1 MNSTVTFYVTRHG
14 ETLLNHLHKAQ
25 GWVDSPLT
33 EKGIQTAT
41 QLGLQLK
48 DVQFSAAFSSD
59 TSRALQ
65 TGKNILTA
73 QGRNDLQ
80 VITDKRLREWCLGRW
95 EAENNHTFISSMMNE
110 LQIQNDFSELNF
122 RLPEVHEIIYKSD
135 ITGMVE
141 PFHMITDRLESFLK
155 DIGDHFIHLNN
166 PNVLIVTH
174 AFAIKTLLYLFSKEL
189 LRKKPK
195 IKNVDIFCI
204 QWDGKSF
211 SILT

>member
-14 ETLLNHLHKAQ
+14 ETLLNQLHKAQ
-25 GWVDSPLT
+25 GWADSPLT
-33 EKGIQTAT
+33 ERGIQSAS

-48 DVQFSAAFSSD
+48 DVQFSSVFSSD

-65 TGKNILTA
+65 TGKTILTA
-73 QGRNDLQ
+73 QGQNELQ
-80 VITDKRLREWCLGRW
+80 VITDKRLREWCLGSW
-95 EAENNHTFISSMMNE
+95 EAENNDKFISSMMNE

-122 RLPEVHEIIYKSD
+122 RLSEVHEVIYKSD

-155 DIGDHFIHLNN
+155 DIGDNFIHLNN
-166 PNVLIVTH
+166 PNILIVTH
-174 AFAIKTLLYLFSKEL
+174 AFTIKTLLYLFSKEM

-195 IKNVDIFCI
+195 IKNVDII
-204 QWDGKSF
+204 IIKYDGKSF

>member
-14 ETLLNHLHKAQ
+14 ETLLNQLHKAQ
-25 GWVDSPLT
+25 GWADSPLT
-33 EKGIQTAT
+33 ERGIQSAS

-48 DVQFSAAFSSD
+48 DVQFSSVFSSD

-65 TGKNILTA
+65 TGKTILTA
-73 QGRNDLQ
+73 QGQNELQ
-80 VITDKRLREWCLGRW
+80 VITDKRLREWCLGSW
-95 EAENNHTFISSMMNE
+95 EAENNDKFISSMMNE

-122 RLPEVHEIIYKSD
+122 RLSEVHEVIYKSD

-155 DIGDHFIHLNN
+155 DIGDNFIHLNN
-166 PNVLIVTH
+166 PNILIVTH
-174 AFAIKTLLYLFSKEL
+174 AFIIKTLLYLFSKEM

-195 IKNVDIFCI
+195 IKNVDII
-204 QWDGKSF
+204 IIKYDGKSF

>member
-33 EKGIQTAT
+33 ERGIQTAT

-48 DVQFSAAFSSD
+48 NVQFSSAFSSD
-59 TSRALQ
+59 ASRALQ
-65 TGKNILTA
+65 TGKTILTA
-73 QGRNDLQ
+73 QGQNELQ
-80 VITDKRLREWCLGRW
+80 VITDKRLREWCLGCW
-95 EAENNHTFISSMMNE
+95 EAENNDKFISSMMNE

-135 ITGMVE
+135 TTGMVE
-141 PFHMITDRLESFLK
+141 PFQMIMDRLESFLK
-155 DIGDHFIHLNN
+155 DTVDTVSHLNN

-174 AFAIKTLLYLFSKEL
+174 AFTIKTLLYLISKEM
-189 LRKKPK
+189 LRIQPK
-195 IKNVDIFCI
+195 IKNVDII
-204 QWDGKSF
+204 RIKWDGKRF
-211 SILT
+211 SILA

>member
-33 EKGIQTAT
+33 ERGIQTAS

-48 DVQFSAAFSSD
+48 DVHFSSAFSSD
-59 TSRALQ
+59 ASRALQ
-65 TGKNILTA
+65 TGKTILTA
-73 QGRNDLQ
+73 QGQNELQ
-80 VITDKRLREWCLGRW
+80 VIPDKRLREWCLGCW
-95 EAENNHTFISSMMNE
+95 EAENNKKFISSMMNE

-135 ITGMVE
+135 TTGMVD
-141 PFHMITDRLESFLK
+141 PFQMIMDRLESFLK
-155 DIGDHFIHLNN
+155 ETVDTVSHLNN

-174 AFAIKTLLYLFSKEL
+174 AFTIKTLLYLISKER
-189 LRKKPK
+189 LRIQPK
-195 IKNVDIFCI
+195 IKHVDII
-204 QWDGKSF
+204 RIKWDGKRF

>member
-33 EKGIQTAT
+33 ERGIQTAS

-48 DVQFSAAFSSD
+48 DVHFSSAFSSD
-59 TSRALQ
+59 ASRALQ
-65 TGKNILTA
+65 TGKTILTA
-73 QGRNDLQ
+73 QGQHELQ
-80 VITDKRLREWCLGRW
+80 VIPDKRLREWCLGCW
-95 EAENNHTFISSMMNE
+95 EAENNKKFISSMMNE

-135 ITGMVE
+135 TTGMVD
-141 PFHMITDRLESFLK
+141 PFQMIMDRLESFLK
-155 DIGDHFIHLNN
+155 ETVDTVSHLNN

-174 AFAIKTLLYLFSKEL
+174 AFTIKTLLYLISKER
-189 LRKKPK
+189 LRIQPK
-195 IKNVDIFCI
+195 IKHVDII
-204 QWDGKSF
+204 RIKWDGKRF

>member
-14 ETLLNHLHKAQ
+14 KTLLNHLHKAQ

-59 TSRALQ
+59 ASRALQ
-65 TGKNILTA
+65 TGETILTA
-73 QGRNDLQ
+73 QGQTNLQ

-95 EAENNHTFISSMMNE
+95 EAENNQTFISSMMNE

>member
-33 EKGIQTAT
+33 EKGIQTAS
-41 QLGLQLK
+41 QLGMQLK
-48 DVQFSAAFSSD
+48 DVHFSSAFSSD
-59 TSRALQ
+59 ASRALQ
-65 TGKNILTA
+65 TGKTILTA
-73 QGRNDLQ
+73 QGQNELQ
-80 VITDKRLREWCLGRW
+80 VIPDKRLREWCLGRW
-95 EAENNHTFISSMMNE
+95 EAENNKKFISSMMNE

-135 ITGMVE
+135 TTGMVD
-141 PFHMITDRLESFLK
+141 PFQMIMDRLESFLK
-155 DIGDHFIHLNN
+155 ETVDTVSHLNN

-174 AFAIKTLLYLFSKEL
+174 AFTIKTLLYLISKER
-189 LRKKPK
+189 LRIQPK
-195 IKNVDIFCI
+195 IKHVDII
-204 QWDGKSF
+204 RIKWDGKRF

>member
-14 ETLLNHLHKAQ
+14 ETLLNRLNKAQ
-25 GWVDSPLT
+25 GWADSPLT
-33 EKGIQTAT
+33 ERGIQTAT

-48 DVQFSAAFSSD
+48 NIQFSAAFSSD

-65 TGKNILTA
+65 TAKTILTA
-73 QGRNDLQ
+73 QGQNELQ
-80 VITDKRLREWCLGRW
+80 VITDSRLREWCLGCW
-95 EAENNHTFISSMMNE
+95 EAENNDKFISSMMNE

-122 RLPEVHEIIYKSD
+122 RLPEVHEVIYKSD

-155 DIGDHFIHLNN
+155 DTADNFIHLNN

-174 AFAIKTLLYLFSKEL
+174 AFTIKTLQYLFSKEM
-189 LRKKPK
+189 LRTKPK
-195 IKNVDIFCI
+195 IKNVDIICI
-204 QWDGKSF
+204 KWDGKSF

>member
-14 ETLLNHLHKAQ
+14 ETLLNQLHKAQ
-25 GWVDSPLT
+25 GWADSPLT
-33 EKGIQTAT
+33 ERGIQSAS

-48 DVQFSAAFSSD
+48 DVQFSSVFSSD

-65 TGKNILTA
+65 TGKTILTA
-73 QGRNDLQ
+73 QGQNELQ
-80 VITDKRLREWCLGRW
+80 VITDKRLREWCLGSW
-95 EAENNHTFISSMMNE
+95 EAENNDKFISSMMNE
-110 LQIQNDFSELNF
+110 LQIQNDISELNF
-122 RLPEVHEIIYKSD
+122 RLSEVHEVIYKSD

-155 DIGDHFIHLNN
+155 DIGDNFIHLNN
-166 PNVLIVTH
+166 PNILIVTH
-174 AFAIKTLLYLFSKEL
+174 AFTIKTLLYLFSKEM

-195 IKNVDIFCI
+195 IKNVDII
-204 QWDGKSF
+204 IIKYDGKSF

>member
-33 EKGIQTAT
+33 EKGIQSAS

-48 DVQFSAAFSSD
+48 NVQFSAAFSSD

-73 QGRNDLQ
+73 QGQNELQ
-80 VITDKRLREWCLGRW
+80 VITDKRLREWCLGCW
-95 EAENNHTFISSMMNE
+95 EAENNDTFISSMMNE
-110 LQIQNDFSELNF
+110 LQIQNDFAELNF
-122 RLPEVHEIIYKSD
+122 RLPEVQEIIYKSD
-135 ITGMVE
+135 TTGMVE

-155 DIGDHFIHLNN
+155 ETGDNFIHLNN

-174 AFAIKTLLYLFSKEL
+174 AFTIKTLLYLFSKEM

-195 IKNVDIFCI
+195 IKNVDII
-204 QWDGKSF
+204 TIKWDGKSF
-211 SILT
+211 SILM

>member
-33 EKGIQTAT
+33 EKGIQSAS
-41 QLGLQLK
+41 QLGMQLK
-48 DVQFSAAFSSD
+48 NVQFSAAFSSD

-65 TGKNILTA
+65 TGKTILTA
-73 QGRNDLQ
+73 QGHNELQ
-80 VITDKRLREWCLGRW
+80 VITDRRLREWCLGCW
-95 EAENNHTFISSMMNE
+95 EAENNDTFISSMMNE
-110 LQIQNDFSELNF
+110 LQIQNDFAELNF
-122 RLPEVHEIIYKSD
+122 RLPEVQEIIYKSD
-135 ITGMVE
+135 TTGMVE

-155 DIGDHFIHLNN
+155 ETGDNFIHLNN

-174 AFAIKTLLYLFSKEL
+174 AFTIKTLLYLFSKEM

-195 IKNVDIFCI
+195 IKNVDII
-204 QWDGKSF
+204 TIKWDGKSF
-211 SILT
+211 STLM

>member
-33 EKGIQTAT
+33 KKGIQTAT

-59 TSRALQ
+59 ASRALQ
-65 TGKNILTA
+65 TGETILTA
-73 QGRNDLQ
+73 QGQNDLQ

-95 EAENNHTFISSMMNE
+95 EAENNQTFISSMMNE
-110 LQIQNDFSELNF
+110 LQIQNDFSELNY

-155 DIGDHFIHLNN
+155 DTGDHFIHLNN

-204 QWDGKSF
+204 QWDGNSF

>member
-59 TSRALQ
+59 ASRALQ
-65 TGKNILTA
+65 TGETILTA

-80 VITDKRLREWCLGRW
+80 VVTDKRLREWCLGRW
-95 EAENNHTFISSMMNE
+95 EAENNQTFISSMMNE
-110 LQIQNDFSELNF
+110 LQIQNDFSELNY
-122 RLPEVHEIIYKSD
+122 RLPEVHEIIYNSD

>member
-41 QLGLQLK
+41 QLGEQLK

-59 TSRALQ
+59 ASRALQ
-65 TGKNILTA
+65 TGETILTA
-73 QGRNDLQ
+73 QGQTNLH
-80 VITDKRLREWCLGRW
+80 VLTDKRLREWCLGRW
-95 EAENNHTFISSMMNE
+95 EAENNQTFISSMMNE
-110 LQIQNDFSELNF
+110 LQIQNDFSELNY

-141 PFHMITDRLESFLK
+141 PFPMIADRLESFLK
-155 DIGDHFIHLNN
+155 DTGDHFIHLNN

-174 AFAIKTLLYLFSKEL
+174 AFAIKTLLYLFSKET

-204 QWDGKSF
+204 QWDGKNF

>member
-95 EAENNHTFISSMMNE
+95 EAENNQTFISSMMNE

>member
-14 ETLLNHLHKAQ
+14 ETLLNQLHKAQ

-33 EKGIQTAT
+33 ERGIQTAT

-48 DVQFSAAFSSD
+48 NVQFSSAFSSD

-65 TGKNILTA
+65 TGKTILTA
-73 QGRNDLQ
+73 QGQNELQ
-80 VITDKRLREWCLGRW
+80 VITDKRLREWCLGCW
-95 EAENNHTFISSMMNE
+95 EAENNDKFISSMMNE
-110 LQIQNDFSELNF
+110 LQIENDFSELNF
-122 RLPEVHEIIYKSD
+122 RLPEVHEVIYKSD

-155 DIGDHFIHLNN
+155 NTGDKFIHLNN

-174 AFAIKTLLYLFSKEL
+174 AFAIKTLLYLFSKEM
-189 LRKKPK
+189 LRTKPK
-195 IKNVDIFCI
+195 IKNVDIICI
-204 QWDGKSF
+204 KWDGKSF
-211 SILT
+211 SILA

>member
-1 MNSTVTFYVTRHG
+1 MNSTVTFYITRHG
-14 ETLLNHLHKAQ
+14 ETLLNYLHKAQ

-33 EKGIQTAT
+33 ERGIHAAS
-41 QLGLQLK
+41 QLGHQLK
-48 DVQFSAAFSSD
+48 NVQFSSAFSSD

-65 TGKNILTA
+65 TGKTILTA
-73 QGRNDLQ
+73 QGQNELQ
-80 VITDKRLREWCLGRW
+80 VITDKRLREWCLGCW
-95 EAENNHTFISSMMNE
+95 EAENNTKFISSMMNE
-110 LQIQNDFSELNF
+110 LQIQNDFSELNY
-122 RLPEVHEIIYKSD
+122 RLQEVHEVIYKSD

-155 DIGDHFIHLNN
+155 DTADNLIHLNN

-174 AFAIKTLLYLFSKEL
+174 AFAIKTLLYLFSKEM

-195 IKNVDIFCI
+195 IKNVDII
-204 QWDGKSF
+204 TIKWDGKSF

>member
-1 MNSTVTFYVTRHG
+1 MNSTVTFYITRHG
-14 ETLLNHLHKAQ
+14 ETLLNYLHKAQ
-25 GWVDSPLT
+25 GWADSPLT
-33 EKGIQTAT
+33 ERGIQTAS

-48 DVQFSAAFSSD
+48 NVHFSAAFSSD
-59 TSRALQ
+59 TSRAFQ

-73 QGRNDLQ
+73 QGKNELQ
-80 VITDKRLREWCLGRW
+80 VTTDRRLREWCLGCW
-95 EAENNHTFISSMMNE
+95 EAENNDKFISSMMNE

-135 ITGMVE
+135 TTGMVE

-155 DIGDHFIHLNN
+155 ETGDNFIHLNN

-174 AFAIKTLLYLFSKEL
+174 AFTIKTLMYLFSKEM

-195 IKNVDIFCI
+195 IKNVDIITI

-211 SILT
+211 SLLT

>member
-33 EKGIQTAT
+33 EKGIQTAS
-41 QLGLQLK
+41 QLGMQLK
-48 DVQFSAAFSSD
+48 DVQFSSAFSSD
-59 TSRALQ
+59 ASRALQ
-65 TGKNILTA
+65 TGKTILTA
-73 QGRNDLQ
+73 QGQNELQ
-80 VITDKRLREWCLGRW
+80 VIPDKRLREWCLGCW
-95 EAENNHTFISSMMNE
+95 EAENNKKFISSMMNE

-135 ITGMVE
+135 TTGMVD
-141 PFHMITDRLESFLK
+141 PFQMIMDRLESFLK
-155 DIGDHFIHLNN
+155 ETVDTVSHLNN

-174 AFAIKTLLYLFSKEL
+174 AFTIKTLLYLISKER
-189 LRKKPK
+189 LRIQPK
-195 IKNVDIFCI
+195 IKHVDII
-204 QWDGKSF
+204 RIKWDGKRF

>member
-41 QLGLQLK
+41 QLGLKLK

-59 TSRALQ
+59 AFRALQ
-65 TGKNILTA
+65 TGETILTA
-73 QGRNDLQ
+73 QGQNDLQ
-80 VITDKRLREWCLGRW
+80 VVTDKRLREWCLGRW
-95 EAENNHTFISSMMNE
+95 EAENNQTFISSMMNE

>member
-1 MNSTVTFYVTRHG
+1 MNSTVTFYITRHG
-14 ETLLNHLHKAQ
+14 ETLLNYLHKAQ

-33 EKGIQTAT
+33 ERGIQAAS
-41 QLGLQLK
+41 QLGMRLK
-48 DVQFSAAFSSD
+48 NVQFSAAFSSD

-65 TGKNILTA
+65 TGKTILTA
-73 QGRNDLQ
+73 QGQNELQ
-80 VITDKRLREWCLGRW
+80 VITDKRLREWCLGCW
-95 EAENNHTFISSMMNE
+95 EAENNDKFISSMMNE

-135 ITGMVE
+135 TTGMVE
-141 PFHMITDRLESFLK
+141 PFHMISDRLESFLK
-155 DIGDHFIHLNN
+155 DTGDNLIHLNN

-174 AFAIKTLLYLFSKEL
+174 AFAIKTLLYSFSKEM

-195 IKNVDIFCI
+195 IKNVDII
-204 QWDGKSF
+204 TIKWDGKSF

>member
-33 EKGIQTAT
+33 EKGIQTAS

-48 DVQFSAAFSSD
+48 NVQFSSAFSSD
-59 TSRALQ
+59 ASRALQ
-65 TGKNILTA
+65 TGKTILTA
-73 QGRNDLQ
+73 QGQNELQ
-80 VITDKRLREWCLGRW
+80 VIPDKRLREWCLGCW
-95 EAENNHTFISSMMNE
+95 EAENNDTFISSMMNE

-135 ITGMVE
+135 TTGMVD
-141 PFHMITDRLESFLK
+141 PFQMIMDRLESFLK
-155 DIGDHFIHLNN
+155 ETVDTVSHLNN

-174 AFAIKTLLYLFSKEL
+174 AFTIKTLLYLISKER
-189 LRKKPK
+189 LRIQPK
-195 IKNVDIFCI
+195 IKHVDII
-204 QWDGKSF
+204 RIKWDGKRF

>member
-33 EKGIQTAT
+33 EKGIQTAS
-41 QLGLQLK
+41 QLGMQLK
-48 DVQFSAAFSSD
+48 DVQFSSAFSSD
-59 TSRALQ
+59 ASRALQ
-65 TGKNILTA
+65 TGQTILTA
-73 QGRNDLQ
+73 QGQNKLQ
-80 VITDKRLREWCLGRW
+80 VIPDKRLREWCLGCW
-95 EAENNHTFISSMMNE
+95 EAENNDKFISSMMNE

-135 ITGMVE
+135 TTGMVD
-141 PFHMITDRLESFLK
+141 PFQMIMDRLESFLK
-155 DIGDHFIHLNN
+155 ETVDTVSHLNN

-174 AFAIKTLLYLFSKEL
+174 AFTIKTLLYLISKER
-189 LRKKPK
+189 LRIQPK
-195 IKNVDIFCI
+195 IKHVDII
-204 QWDGKSF
+204 RIKWDGKRF

>member
-1 MNSTVTFYVTRHG
+1 MNSTVTFYITRHG

-33 EKGIQTAT
+33 EKGIQSAS

-48 DVQFSAAFSSD
+48 NVQFSAAFSSD

-65 TGKNILTA
+65 TGKTILTA
-73 QGRNDLQ
+73 QGQNELQ
-80 VITDKRLREWCLGRW
+80 VITDNRLREWCLGCW
-95 EAENNHTFISSMMNE
+95 EAENNDTFISGMMNE
-110 LQIQNDFSELNF
+110 LQIKNDFAELNF
-122 RLPEVHEIIYKSD
+122 RLSEVQEIIYKSD
-135 ITGMVE
+135 TTGMVE

-155 DIGDHFIHLNN
+155 DIGDNFIHLNN

-174 AFAIKTLLYLFSKEL
+174 AFAIKTLLYLFSKEM

-195 IKNVDIFCI
+195 IKNVDII
-204 QWDGKSF
+204 TIKWDGKSF

>member
-33 EKGIQTAT
+33 EKGIQTAS
-41 QLGLQLK
+41 QLGMQLK
-48 DVQFSAAFSSD
+48 DVQFSSAFSSD
-59 TSRALQ
+59 ASRALQ
-65 TGKNILTA
+65 TGKTILTT
-73 QGRNDLQ
+73 QGQNELQ
-80 VITDKRLREWCLGRW
+80 VIPDKRLREWCLGCW
-95 EAENNHTFISSMMNE
+95 EAENNKKFISSMMNE

-135 ITGMVE
+135 TTGMVD
-141 PFHMITDRLESFLK
+141 PFQMIMDRLESFLK
-155 DIGDHFIHLNN
+155 ETVDTVSHLNN

-174 AFAIKTLLYLFSKEL
+174 AFTIKTLLYLISKER
-189 LRKKPK
+189 LRIQPK
-195 IKNVDIFCI
+195 IKHVDII
-204 QWDGKSF
+204 RIKWDGKRF